1 LRLAGAD
8 VFEGPTIEAL
18 SGDYDFDTANTE
30 SEYHFPW
37 QEDSESDTDLSEHGN
52 DEDGDMD
59 NVKFEYRP
67 MTWSRNH
74 ASYEPEPGPF
84 IKEAI
89 GLTGQYDAVPS
100 YMQLFEKIWTTN
112 MLRNICIETNRYAGS
127 LDEHGVPM
135 GREGWYPVTV
145 RELKV
150 FMACALYMGMKK
162 LPNKKA
168 YWAKSEKVFYC
179 HIIAGLFTRKRYMAL
194 TRCLHITNPC
204 TYVEDR
210 TSPDFNKMHQTRWLI
225 NDIREACTREWKLGQ
240 HVTIDETMVKY
251 KGTYC
256 PARQYMPKKPIKWGI
271 KVWCIADSTS
281 RFVWDFDIYC
291 GKNQA
296 TLEGRA
302 SSREEQS
309 LAHRVVMDLT
319 GGLEHKNHVVV
330 MDNFFTSVGLFRD
343 LERRGIYATGT
354 MRSNRIGLHPD
365 MRKIKEFKRRNHG
378 DLEWFMHD
386 SRRMCSVL

>member
-8 VFEGPTIEAL
+8 VFEGPTMEAL

-127 LDEHGVPM
+127 LDEQGIEGVHGMRFVH
-135 GREGWYPVTV
+135 GYEKTSKQESILGEIREGFLLPHHCGIIYTETV
-145 RELKV
+145 HGIDA
-150 FMACALYMGMKK
+150 M
-162 LPNKKA
+162 
-168 YWAKSEKVFYC
+168 
-179 HIIAGLFTRKRYMAL
+179 
-194 TRCLHITNPC
+194 
-204 TYVEDR
+204 
-210 TSPDFNKMHQTRWLI
+210 SPHN
-225 NDIREACTREWKLGQ
+225 
-240 HVTIDETMVKY
+240 
-251 KGTYC
+251 
-256 PARQYMPKKPIKWGI
+256 
-271 KVWCIADSTS
+271 
-281 RFVWDFDIYC
+281 
-291 GKNQA
+291 
-296 TLEGRA
+296 
-302 SSREEQS
+302 QS
-309 LAHRVVMDLT
+309 LHL
-319 GGLEHKNHVVV
+319 
-330 MDNFFTSVGLFRD
+330 
-343 LERRGIYATGT
+343 
-354 MRSNRIGLHPD
+354 
-365 MRKIKEFKRRNHG
+365 
-378 DLEWFMHD
+378 
-386 SRRMCSVL
+386 C